1 MARAI
6 LLILALALASACAG
20 SAPPPTRGSLQSFK
34 ILSEQAD
41 PSAGTLT
48 VNIQIIEPV
57 LKESTRSA
65 AESVI
70 ESFKSQYRSITIN
83 SYAGNTGPGGPPYA
97 VSKLEGGRV
106 THKFGPEAESQKIP
120 TH

>member
-6 LLILALALASACAG
+6 LLILALTTAAACAG
-20 SAPPPTRGSLQSFK
+20 NVPPQTRSLQSFK
-34 ILSEQAD
+34 VISEHAD

-48 VNIQIIEPV
+48 VAIRIIEPV
-57 LKESTRSA
+57 SRESARSA

-70 ESFKSQYRSITIN
+70 ESFKPQYRSITIN
-83 SYAGNTGPGGPPYA
+83 SYAGDAGEREPPYA
-97 VSKLEGGRV
+97 VSKLENGEV
-106 THKFGPEAESQKIP
+106 THRFSPESESRKIP